1 MKTLKFATTVLC
13 VSIFS
18 LGLTSCS
25 NDDETITN
33 PDNLTETE
41 AVEIVSSS
49 LQKSTGGVTETSKSY
64 SEELTVDIT
73 LNELCDTLY
82 EENFS
87 FTSDNDIISANY
99 DVNWAYQLSCNNF
112 NIPQSAVFNSN
123 STGAYRTTRVSS
135 SDANEASFSVTG
147 LQPSADNYVF
157 TGDFRRNGS
166 QDITT
171 NNFTKSVT
179 SVVVIQITELTIDK
193 VDYSIISGTGVA
205 SLTGQTG
212 QGNSF
217 AFEGSVTFNNDNTA
231 TLVIGGNMYTID
243 LN

>member
-33 PDNLTETE
+33 PDNLTEAE

-82 EENFS
+82 QENF
-87 FTSDNDIISANY
+87 FVCFY
-99 DVNWAYQLSCNNF
+99 W
-112 NIPQSAVFNSN
+112 
-123 STGAYRTTRVSS
+123 
-135 SDANEASFSVTG
+135 
-147 LQPSADNYVF
+147 
-157 TGDFRRNGS
+157 
-166 QDITT
+166 
-171 NNFTKSVT
+171 
-179 SVVVIQITELTIDK
+179 
-193 VDYSIISGTGVA
+193 
-205 SLTGQTG
+205 
-212 QGNSF
+212 
-217 AFEGSVTFNNDNTA
+217 
-231 TLVIGGNMYTID
+231 
-243 LN
+243 